1 MKRCYRESTRF
12 KIIAGLTTVFFLA
25 LSVSTPVLAFDSM
38 LEGSEQSGRV
48 IGLSLSGN
56 FDFTN
61 VKIAGFSHQ
70 PIDGMSGKSDSLSKS
85 FFAVDDGVVKTQLP
99 LVTIGENVIFPGI
112 LYNHNGPQ
120 FYEHIVNA
128 ASGEEQ
134 SQSKVGLYVLGVGA
148 MGALIFA
155 MASSSGGDDKAP
167 AEPVNGGGED
177 NSVTEDTALEPVD
190 EIGVEAAS
198 LPDPTAIP
206 EPVPEEGATP

>member
-1 MKRCYRESTRF
+1 MKRYYRESTPF
-12 KIIAGLTTVFFLA
+12 KIIAGLTTAFFLA
-25 LSVSTPVLAFDSM
+25 LSVSTPVLAFDSI

-61 VKIAGFSHQ
+61 IKIAGFSHQ
-70 PIDGMSGKSDSLSKS
+70 PIDGMTGKSDSPSTS
-85 FFAVDDGVVKTQLP
+85 FFTVDDGVVKTQLP
-99 LVTIGENVIFPGI
+99 LVTIGENVRFPGI

-155 MASSSGGDDKAP
+155 MASSGGGDDKAP
-167 AEPVNGGGED
+167 AEPINGGVED
-177 NSVTEDTALEPVD
+177 NSVTEDTAAEPVD
-190 EIGVEAAS
+190 EIVQEAVS
-198 LPDPTAIP
+198 LPDPTATP
-206 EPVPEEGATP
+206 EPVPEDSATP